1 MDLKIADFVVVLA
14 AIGVALT
21 LYLRWFPR
29 PSSSL
34 SLPPGPKRLPL
45 IGNFLQLPT
54 SHEWET
60 YHRWCK
66 ELDTDILCLDAAGVT
81 IIVLDSLK
89 AAEELIEKRS
99 MTYSSRP
106 HSVMLNELLGQ
117 DRNFGGMKYGGLFPQ
132 ANNGVLKPL
141 PDVEGVGEIQVFR
154 RRNRRRLFDQMFNPT
169 ASKKYQPQEAT
180 ATREL
185 LQKLCEDPENY
196 TLHLRHHAAK
206 IILSIAYGIEV
217 LPEND
222 PYVALAEEGVRI
234 LGTAQRPGAY
244 LVESIP
250 LLKYVPEW
258 FPGAAWKRRYD
269 IVFCIGLMHL
279 RSGDLP
285 GLRSGPK

>member
-1 MDLKIADFVVVLA
+1 MDLKVADFVVVLA
-14 AIGVALT
+14 AIGVALA
-21 LYLRWFPR
+21 LYLRWVPR
-29 PSSSL
+29 TSCL
-34 SLPPGPKRLPL
+34 GLPPGPRRLPL
-45 IGNFLQLPT
+45 IGNLLQLPT
-54 SHEWET
+54 SYEWET

-99 MTYSSRP
+99 IIYSSRP

-117 DRNFGGMKYGGLFPQ
+117 DRNFGQMKYGEQ
-132 ANNGVLKPL
+132 W
-141 PDVEGVGEIQVFR
+141 R
-154 RRNRRRLFDQMFNPT
+154 SRRRLFDQMFNPT
-169 ASKKYQPQEAT
+169 ASEKYQPQEAA

-196 TLHLRHHAAK
+196 TLHLRHHAAN

-250 LLKYVPEW
+250 LLKYIPEW
-258 FPGAAWKRRYD
+258 FPGAAWKRRYRVALCVSFD
-269 IVFCIGLMHL
+269 TP
-279 RSGDLP
+279 D
-285 GLRSGPK
+285 K